1 MAYRGGTVKNGERFG
16 RPSCFLSWSMNIYR
30 AAFKEVLGATKVL
43 LFGRL
48 KTSSK
53 FIIVLWSSEKNVW
66 TSCNEVAISF
76 LLEDMTLLFWVGM
89 SMHTV

>member
-1 MAYRGGTVKNGERFG
+1 
-16 RPSCFLSWSMNIYR
+16 MNIYR
-30 AAFKEVLGATKVL
+30 AAFKGVLGATKVL

-53 FIIVLWSSEKNVW
+53 LIIIPRSSEKNVW

-89 SMHTV
+89 SMHMV